1 MATST
6 KAKPRRLDSS
16 VNIDAD
22 HHRLMVICAAHR
34 RKKKWQYVHSL
45 IAADARRLKIS
56 V

>member
-1 MATST
+1 MTT
-6 KAKPRRLDSS
+6 KKIKPRRLDSS

-34 RKKKWQYVHSL
+34 RKNRSDYVHSL
-45 IAADARRLKIS
+45 IAADARRLKIA